1 MLEREL
7 PLFIADGET
16 IQLSLTGLFRA
27 EMALGLNPPRWHLG
41 LLAASDRQLLLL
53 SGSRRHLRIERAP
66 HRSGVGARPTFRSAG
81 NHPRPK
87 PDCRPHSALA
97 AGAKAQLDFASGNE
111 PPLTLPISRM
121 LLSLQSTGYTIPT
134 AHAGFTPPFAVY
146 S

>member
-66 HRSGVGARPTFRSAG
+66 YDRLTEVEWEPGLLSGRLEITLGPSRIVAHFRAGSRGKSSAG
-81 NHPRPK
+81 FCVGK
-87 PDCRPHSALA
+87 
-97 AGAKAQLDFASGNE
+97 
-111 PPLTLPISRM
+111 
-121 LLSLQSTGYTIPT
+121 
-134 AHAGFTPPFAVY
+134 
-146 S
+146 